1 LNRYYDLL
9 VFELFDDEY
18 YRNLEMW
25 VRYYS
30 RLLEMI
36 PFESIGTVSYLTSI
50 GLLTMAVSLTISEI
64 IKERPDLEIW
74 VWGPSVSLKIARFDR
89 TCTTLY

>member
-1 LNRYYDLL
+1 LNTYYDLL

-25 VRYYS
+25 VRDYS

-36 PFESIGTVSYLTSI
+36 PFESIGTVSYLTTNYGRI
-50 GLLTMAVSLTISEI
+50 FNHFGDHQRKA
-64 IKERPDLEIW
+64 
-74 VWGPSVSLKIARFDR
+74 
-89 TCTTLY
+89 